1 MQYIKIWIFWSI
13 ITKLYLKNEI
23 NVEDKW
29 SRDWYYVMQNNIN
42 IDKEI
47 TSYIRHYDQYIR
59 DNVSSKTLLILIISL
74 IEFT

>member
-59 DNVSSKTLLILIISL
+59 DNVSCKTLLILIISL